1 MDHKAKA
8 YNQELTDR
16 ITQLLDEGT
25 PPWQKP
31 WKGVSPYNPVTSSV
45 YGGSNKFILM
55 CYGFEDPRFLTFN
68 GIKSLG
74 GAIKPDAFKV
84 TVSGRE
90 KPFSGIPVRHKPYPK
105 KLDTG
110 EIDEQGKPI
119 YIYQQQYTAPKYSRV
134 WNITQTD
141 LVDKELDTSI
151 PVIHEE
157 LTDAETLAKNY
168 LINNNIRLNVGAF
181 DRAFYT
187 PSTDQITIPDK
198 QYFKGNK
205 NSTGIEEYYSTLFHE
220 ISHSTGNKSRLNR
233 DTFGQANHFGS
244 DLYGYEELI
253 AEFGNTFL
261 CGKTGIHTTI
271 NNSASYIN
279 SWKKTINA
287 NINLVAKASSEAQ
300 KVYDYVIK
308 TSEDITK
315 SNILPVR
322 FDGKIK
328 DLKKVLV

>member
-1 MDHKAKA
+1 MDSKE
-8 YNQELTDR
+8 YNQEISER
-16 ITQLLDEGT
+16 ILLLMDQGT

-31 WKGVSPYNPVTSSV
+31 WKGVSPYNPITNTV
-45 YGGSNKFILM
+45 YGGSNKFLLL
-55 CYGFEDPRFLTFN
+55 CYGFSDARFLTYN

-74 GAIKPDAFKV
+74 GTINADAL
-84 TVSGRE
+84 TVKISGRS
-90 KPFSGIPVRHKPYPK
+90 KPFSGIPIRQKPYPK
-105 KLDTG
+105 KLDTKEVDDKG
-110 EIDEQGKPI
+110 NPI
-119 YIYQQQYTAPKYSRV
+119 YVYQQQFTKPKYYRV

-141 LVDKELDTSI
+141 LVNKELDTSI
-151 PVIHEE
+151 PLKTVE

-168 LINNNIRLNVGAF
+168 LINSKIMLNVGDF

-187 PSTDQITIPDK
+187 PSTDEITIPGK

-205 NSTGIEEYYSTLFHE
+205 NSSGIEEYYSTLFHE
-220 ISHSTGNKSRLNR
+220 IAHSSGNQSRLSR

-253 AEFGNTFL
+253 AEFTNTFL
-261 CGKTGIHTTI
+261 CGNSGIHTTI

-279 SWKKTINA
+279 SWKKSINA

-300 KVYDYVIK
+300 KAFDYILK
-308 TSEDITK
+308 TAEDITE
-315 SNILPVR
+315 SEIQSVR

-328 DLKKVLV
+328 DLKTVLV